1 MMPVFRALAAYLV
14 GCVPVARIVA
24 GLVPDAKWS
33 RVAFALTDFL
43 KGLLAVLFL
52 APVGLGSVG
61 QALVLT
67 ALVAGDQWPAWG
79 MERGRLGF
87 WVAAGGMSMI
97 TPIAPV
103 INAVLWGVGFAVSG
117 YFVIGRAVGLVLTWV
132 LLGLIAGWPIG
143 LIALPPSLMVLERS
157 LPELR
162 LVRSGEAPKHH
173 WKSGG

>member
-14 GCVPVARIVA
+14 GCVPMARLVSGLTQGTKWPRAGAIVA
-24 GLVPDAKWS
+24 
-33 RVAFALTDFL
+33 DFL
-43 KGLLAVLFL
+43 RGLIAILFL

-79 MERGRLGF
+79 RERGLGF

-97 TPIAPV
+97 TPVAPV
-103 INAVLWGVGFAVSG
+103 LYTVLWGIGFAVSG
-117 YFVIGRAVGLVLTWV
+117 YFVIGRTVGLLATWI

-143 LIALPPSLMVLERS
+143 LIALPASVMVLQRTRA
-157 LPELR
+157 ELR

-173 WKSGG
+173 WKSDG